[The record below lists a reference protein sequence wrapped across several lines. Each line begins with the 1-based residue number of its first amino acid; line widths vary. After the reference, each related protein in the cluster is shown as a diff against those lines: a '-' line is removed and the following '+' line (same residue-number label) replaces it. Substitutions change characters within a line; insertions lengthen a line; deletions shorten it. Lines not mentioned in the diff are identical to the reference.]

1 MMKKKYL
8 FLTVAMMAGI
18 LLSSCSDYLNVDKYF
33 ADRMNEQKLFEN
45 KDYTNRW
52 LAGVYSHLTICR
64 DYGSKRASL
73 TNFSDDMY
81 FTDDY
86 SGVNYKTF
94 KYGQYNEEY
103 DQQSWEHCYVGIRDA
118 STFIRYVDINK
129 ELSYEEI
136 QDYKAQARFLRAY
149 YYWHLLRKY
158 GPVPLIKDEAD
169 YTAAYEDLA
178 TPRSSYDECVEY
190 ITEELVLAAKDLPKE
205 KRAPRALTR
214 PTRGAA
220 LGLRAKVLL
229 YAASPYVNGNTEMA
243 ELQDMN
249 GRHLISQEYDESK
262 WAKAAAAAKDVI
274 DLDVYELYTSP
285 RQDISMGASS
295 PRTIIPPHN
304 DEFSDKDWPDGWSNI
319 DPFQS
324 YRSLFNGEAQLSSNN
339 ELIFTRGQNLGDESV
354 QSMVTHQM
362 PSQVGGYNCHGMT
375 LKQCD
380 AYYTEDGEDI
390 PGMHDYMPEGYPD
403 RNTDPRKTGFVA
415 EKDMSA
421 KHWPLEVGVSLQY
434 EKREPRFYASVAYN
448 GSTWEMLSS
457 DKEEDRNYQS
467 WYYNGKPDGI
477 NRADNIKW
485 LRTGIGIKKF
495 YNPQDSFKEGGR
507 QISKADI
514 AMRYAEILLIYAEA
528 LNELTGPHE
537 IPSWDGTKTYTI
549 KRDPEEMKKGIRPIR
564 IRAGLP
570 DYKPGIYDDPALFR
584 KKLKR
589 ERQIELF
596 AEGHRY
602 YDLRRWKDAPREEAT
617 PVYGCNVYLGEG
629 MRDEFYIPTVNA
641 SMPAVF
647 IKKMYFW
654 PIKHGELKKNGLL
667 TQNPGWT
674 YYD

>member
-1 MMKKKYL
+1 MKKKYL
-8 FLTVAMMAGI
+8 FLTVAISAGI
-18 LLSSCSDYLNVDKYF
+18 SLSSCSDYLNVDKYF

-45 KDYTNRW
+45 KDYTNKW
-52 LAGVYSHLTICR
+52 LAGVYSRLTTCR
-64 DYGSKRASL
+64 DYGSKRSTL

-86 SGVNYKTF
+86 GGTNYKTY

-103 DQQSWEHCYVGIRDA
+103 DQQSWEQAYLGIRDA
-118 STFIRYVDINK
+118 TTFIRYVDINK

-158 GPVPLIKDEAD
+158 GPVPLIKEEAD

-178 TPRSSYDECVEY
+178 TPRSSYDECVSY
-190 ITEELVLAAKDLPKE
+190 ITEELVLAAKDLPRE
-205 KRAPRALTR
+205 RRSPRAVTR

-249 GRHLISQEYDESK
+249 GRHLISQEYDENK

-274 DLDVYELYTSP
+274 ELGVYDLYTAP
-285 RQDISMGASS
+285 KQQISMGASS
-295 PRTIIPPHN
+295 PKTITPPYN
-304 DEFSDKDWPDGWSNI
+304 EEFSDKDWPKGWANI

-324 YRSLFNGEAQLSSNN
+324 YRSLFNGEVQLSSNP
-339 ELIFTRGQNLGDESV
+339 ELIFTRGQNVDNEGVNTMV
-354 QSMVTHQM
+354 QHQM

-380 AYYTEDGEDI
+380 AYYTETGEDI
-390 PGMHDYMPEGYPD
+390 PGMHDYMPADYPD
-403 RNTDPRKTGFVA
+403 RNTEPRKTGFI
-415 EKDMSA
+415 EETDMSGL
-421 KHWPLEVGVSLQY
+421 HWPLEKGVSLQY
-434 EKREPRFYASVAYN
+434 ANREPRFYASVAYN

-457 DKEEDRNYQS
+457 EKEEDRNYQS

-477 NRADNIKW
+477 NRADNIRW

-495 YNPQDSFKEGGR
+495 YNPQDSYKQGGR
-507 QISKADI
+507 QIKKTDL

-528 LNELTGPHE
+528 LNELTSSYE
-537 IPSWDGTKTYTI
+537 TPSWDGSQTYTI
-549 KRDPEEMKKGIRPIR
+549 KRDKEEMKKGIRPIR

-570 DYKPGIYDDPALFR
+570 DYKQEIYDDPALFR

-629 MRDEFYIPTVNA
+629 MRDEFYIPTVIA

-654 PIKHGELKKNGLL
+654 PIKYSELKRNGQL